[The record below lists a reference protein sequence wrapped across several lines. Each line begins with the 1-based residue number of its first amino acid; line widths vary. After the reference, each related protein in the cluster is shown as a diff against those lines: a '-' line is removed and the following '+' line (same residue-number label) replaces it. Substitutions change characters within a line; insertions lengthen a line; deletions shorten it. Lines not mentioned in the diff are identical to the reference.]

1 MSRLLL
7 IIFVFLILLI
17 PVYLLNRFL
26 VPKIKRLFTTTSDD
40 DVEDVLKAQEDLGK
54 KLQQEKEELQERNKK
69 LSELKKKF

>member
-7 IIFVFLILLI
+7 IVFMFLILLI

>member
-7 IIFVFLILLI
+7 IVFVFLILLI

>member
-7 IIFVFLILLI
+7 IVFVFLILLI
-17 PVYLLNRFL
+17 PVYLLNRLL

-40 DVEDVLKAQEDLGK
+40 DVEDVLKANEDLGK

>member
-7 IIFVFLILLI
+7 IVFVFLILWI
-17 PVYLLNRFL
+17 PVYLLNRLL

>member
-7 IIFVFLILLI
+7 IVFVFLILLI

-26 VPKIKRLFTTTSDD
+26 IPKIKRLFTTTSDD
-40 DVEDVLKAQEDLGK
+40 DVEDVLKANEDLGK

>member
-1 MSRLLL
+1 MSILLL
-7 IIFVFLILLI
+7 IVFMFLILLI

-26 VPKIKRLFTTTSDD
+26 VPKIRRLFTTTSDD

>member
-7 IIFVFLILLI
+7 IVFVFLLLLI

-26 VPKIKRLFTTTSDD
+26 VPKIRRLFTTTSDD